1 VNQFYA
7 QYIRSWPIFHRVQD
21 ALKSCESDLF
31 GWEGVF
37 SPWYFRPYLVTS

>member
-1 VNQFYA
+1 MNVFA
-7 QYIRSWPIFHRVQD
+7 VTYIRSWLMFSRVQD